1 MLLSS
6 KLQQKYDDEFA
17 ILQIKNLNTGINTA
31 IENSSDIAQG
41 EVNNISVRN
50 LIDDVEALNREIEE
64 RRNLEIKFGTIE
76 I

>member
-1 MLLSS
+1 M
-6 KLQQKYDDEFA
+6 QQKYDDEFA